1 MACLNLVF
9 AHITPST
16 IGAPRNGIWSVFFLN
31 ITVILYK
38 TIFEDLPKH
47 NVKMGL

>member
-1 MACLNLVF
+1 MACLNLVY
-9 AHITPST
+9 ARITPST
-16 IGAPRNGIWSVFFLN
+16 IDAPRNVIWSVFFK

-47 NVKMGL
+47 NVKMCL